1 MALPWTSIIS
11 LGIVPLVK
19 WAVEFGV
26 ERRDKRKKKAKK
38 RAKKAEKK
46 RLKVQA
52 HQRIKAAKEGY
63 KDVDPSEYDV

>member
-1 MALPWTSIIS
+1 MAIPWASILS
-11 LGIVPLVK
+11 AGIVPLVK

-46 RLKVQA
+46 RLKTQA
-52 HQRIKAAKEGY
+52 HQRIREAKEGY